1 MGSPLAE
8 MPRVMP
14 FQTPPDYFRQTLR
27 EVKARIQAESDTT
40 NATAE
45 AELQSLSPLLAKA
58 DRKMPFRLSADAI
71 TVPSGLLSAIPEA
84 DPSGSAP
91 PADAPRPL
99 ASVRKLTPLRAA
111 AAILVLGATA
121 WFLRTQ
127 IPSAE
132 PPTMEATAMAQPAGM
147 DSIND
152 QALDGFMRDTEVVT
166 AYETI
171 GTEVAWTDAFTDVA
185 SGDPSALNNE
195 LATLPE
201 ASLMAYVNETDI
213 HPIRP

>member
-121 WFLRTQ
+121 WFLHTQ

-171 GTEVAWTDAFTDVA
+171 GMEVSWTDAFKDIT
-185 SGDPSALNNE
+185 SGDRSVLDSE
-195 LATLPE
+195 LASLPE
-201 ASLMAYVNETDI
+201 AILMAYVNETDI
-213 HPIRP
+213 HPIQP